1 MNLSHDGTI
10 ITTNIVL
17 QNLERLM
24 TSKNKGLKQQANELK
39 TEMGQLYLKQN
50 LLCNTVRRTIEQLEG
65 QIEGQM

>member
-10 ITTNIVL
+10 STTNIVL

-24 TSKNKGLKQQANELK
+24 TSKNKGLRQQADELK

-50 LLCNTVRRTIEQLEG
+50 LLCNTVRRTIEQLEE
-65 QIEGQM
+65 QI

>member
-10 ITTNIVL
+10 STTNIVL

-65 QIEGQM
+65 QL

>member
-10 ITTNIVL
+10 STTNIVL

-65 QIEGQM
+65 QLEGQM

>member
-10 ITTNIVL
+10 STTNIVL

-24 TSKNKGLKQQANELK
+24 TSKNKGLKQLANELK

-65 QIEGQM
+65 QM

>member
-10 ITTNIVL
+10 STTNIVL

-50 LLCNTVRRTIEQLEG
+50 LLCNTVRRTIEQLKE
-65 QIEGQM
+65 QM

>member
-10 ITTNIVL
+10 STTNIVL

-24 TSKNKGLKQQANELK
+24 VSKNKGLKQQANELK

-50 LLCNTVRRTIEQLEG
+50 LLCNTVRRTIEQLKEL
-65 QIEGQM
+65 M